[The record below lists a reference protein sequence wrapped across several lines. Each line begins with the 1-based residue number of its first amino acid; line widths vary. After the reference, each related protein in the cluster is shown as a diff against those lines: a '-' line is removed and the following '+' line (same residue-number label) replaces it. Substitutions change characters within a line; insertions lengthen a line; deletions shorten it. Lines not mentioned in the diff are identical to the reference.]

1 MEIMEVADTPLVPLR
16 MSEKELTKGAKR
28 ILDDIEESGTRSWGE
43 FTIKHGIHHEEWV
56 STVVDSW
63 DLSRA

>member
-28 ILDDIEESGTRSWGE
+28 ILDDTEESGTRSWGE
-43 FTIKHGIHHEEWV
+43 FRIFHHEEWV

>member
-1 MEIMEVADTPLVPLR
+1 

-28 ILDDIEESGTRSWGE
+28 ILDDTEESGTRSWGE

-56 STVVDSW
+56 STLVLVVG
-63 DLSRA
+63 